1 MSTKQIKPTSGSTR
15 RIQGD
20 PNGQQ
25 IRLGLNQEPPSNSRH
40 LQEQI
45 ETKTNQRA
53 EELDSRRATKS
64 EEPIENKPRGFVT
77 VPETDTPRTFFF
89 LFFLDELE
97 EKQRRERKGQRCGD
111 DTMMIASVIDE
122 LTS

>member
-1 MSTKQIKPTSGSTR
+1 M
-15 RIQGD
+15 D
-20 PNGQQ
+20 Y
-25 IRLGLNQEPPSNSRH
+25 
-40 LQEQI
+40 
-45 ETKTNQRA
+45 
-53 EELDSRRATKS
+53 RRATKR

-77 VPETDTPRTFFF
+77 IPETDTPRTFFF
-89 LFFLDELE
+89 FFLDELE

>member
-45 ETKTNQRA
+45 ETKNESAGGGIGFQTGNQKRRTNRKQTARI
-53 EELDSRRATKS
+53 RNRTRNRYTKNLFFS
-64 EEPIENKPRGFVT
+64 
-77 VPETDTPRTFFF
+77 FFF
-89 LFFLDELE
+89 
-97 EKQRRERKGQRCGD
+97 
-111 DTMMIASVIDE
+111 
-122 LTS
+122 